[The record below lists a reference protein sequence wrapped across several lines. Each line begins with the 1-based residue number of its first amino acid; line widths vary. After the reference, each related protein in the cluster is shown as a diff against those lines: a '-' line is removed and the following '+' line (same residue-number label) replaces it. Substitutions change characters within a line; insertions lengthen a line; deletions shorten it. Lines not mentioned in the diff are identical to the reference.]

1 VKFAAVVNHDDW
13 MRRNTRNIAQG
24 SGGKITI
31 ENPDEIIISM
41 DDDDTTPAANPDE
54 IPVELD
60 EPISTNQ
67 AGAEALAAVT
77 GNPDEIVMDDDFD
90 EPIEISSVK
99 DVNEEIAKSQGAPP
113 THTPISGRDVL
124 INESAEKPP
133 ALDTSEERKL
143 YQRESSLLCPRRL
156 ILCIVLQLP
165 KQQNF

>member
-1 VKFAAVVNHDDW
+1 MKFAAVVNHDDW

-54 IPVELD
+54 ISVELD

-67 AGAEALAAVT
+67 AGAEALAAVS

-99 DVNEEIAKSQGAPP
+99 DINEEIAKSQGAPP

-124 INESAEKPP
+124 INESTEKPP
-133 ALDTSEERKL
+133 ALDTSKERKL
-143 YQRESSLLCPRRL
+143 YQRESSLLCPRY
-156 ILCIVLQLP
+156 
-165 KQQNF
+165 